1 MCGIAGFFS
10 VNRTEN
16 ELKKMTQ
23 SLNHRGP
30 DANGIFFDNSVG
42 VGLGHTRLSIIDLSS
57 NANQPMI
64 SHSKRYVMVYN
75 G

>member
-30 DANGIFFDNSVG
+30 DANGTFFDNSAG
-42 VGLGHTRLSIIDLSS
+42 VG
-57 NANQPMI
+57 
-64 SHSKRYVMVYN
+64 
-75 G
+75 

>member
-30 DANGIFFDNSVG
+30 DANGTFFDSRKSDMSTG
-42 VGLGHTRLSIIDLSS
+42 T
-57 NANQPMI
+57 
-64 SHSKRYVMVYN
+64 N
-75 G
+75 GRNITGKWVKTNCK